1 MGRELLTRTLEFIFD
16 FASPNAYLAMKALP
30 PILERTRATLTVTP
44 ALLGGIFKA
53 TGNSAPMVQYAGVPA
68 KLAYERLE
76 IERFIAVHALTSFR
90 FNSHFP
96 VNSLLMMRGA
106 MVAAADNVL
115 TAYVEAVLGAM
126 WEDGLKMDDPAV
138 VTAVLSANGFD
149 GPAMVQRMSD
159 QDAKDALAANTASAV
174 GRGVFG
180 IPSFFVGDAMFFG
193 KDRLDQVEAA
203 LSA

>member
-16 FASPNAYLAMKALP
+16 FASPNAYLAMKALA

-76 IERFIAVHALTSFR
+76 IERFIAVHAITSFR